1 MKHIPI
7 ILMLIISGCAFTTW
21 DKPTKVM
28 FTGLVAGQATDCA
41 ITKYGLDNGCHEQNP
56 IFDGHPDRMIPIKLA
71 VLIGS
76 YYIVDWLEPEHRK
89 WFLIPANI
97 ITWGVVVHN
106 FGEVK

>member
-7 ILMLIISGCAFTTW
+7 ILVLILSGCAFTTW

-28 FTGLVAGQATDCA
+28 FTGLVVGQVADYAVTEH
-41 ITKYGLDNGCHEQNP
+41 GLDNGCREVNP
-56 IFDGHPDRMIPIKLA
+56 IFDGHSDRVVPLKLA

-76 YYIVDWLEPEHRK
+76 YYLVEWLEPEYRK

-97 ITWGVVVHN
+97 ITWGVVLHN
-106 FGEVK
+106 YREVN